1 MVSRSFSP
9 SSASEVGQVDAL
21 AGIRVLD
28 LAGPAGSYCGKLFA
42 DLGADVIL
50 VESPGGHP
58 LRREAPFINDVESPE
73 HSLSFAYYQTNK
85 RGITLDLDRA
95 EGREVFRRLAR
106 VAHLVIETDMPGMMA
121 ARGLAPAELLQLA
134 PHLVVTSIT
143 PFGQTGPYN
152 RFQGEDLTMLAM
164 GGLLYITG
172 YPELPTRLY
181 GNQAFLTA
189 SMFSAVASIV
199 AVLNAEQSGRGEH
212 VDVSIQEAVAM
223 ALENSVPFFDL
234 EGRVRQR
241 SGLTQRYT
249 GAGLFPCSDGYI
261 YVFVGGLA
269 AIRFWDGFVQWMN
282 DEGVEGAS
290 RLSGP
295 EWHDRAFRDT
305 SEARSI
311 FAEVFGPFALQRK
324 QMDLYLEA
332 QTRRIP
338 MAPVYSA
345 AGVVNNPHLQA
356 RGFFV
361 DVEHAASGRTLRM
374 PGAPYRLSGTPWRVR
389 RPAPRLGEHNE
400 EVFAEIGLSTAELT
414 ALKCER
420 VV

>member
-1 MVSRSFSP
+1 MVSKYP
-9 SSASEVGQVDAL
+9 SHPLTFEAPQVDAL

-50 VESPGGHP
+50 VEPPGGHS
-58 LRREAPFINDVESPE
+58 LRRRAPFIGDFESPE
-73 HSLSFAYYQTNK
+73 HSLSFAYYQMNK
-85 RGITLDLDRA
+85 RGITLDLDRV
-95 EGREVFRRLAR
+95 EGCELFKRLAR
-106 VAHLVIETDMPGMMA
+106 TAHLVIETEMPGVMA
-121 ARGLAPAELLQLA
+121 ARGLAPVEMLALA

-143 PFGQTGPYN
+143 PFGQTGPYSH
-152 RFQGEDLTMLAM
+152 FQGEDLTMLAM

-172 YPELPTRLY
+172 YPDAPARLY
-181 GNQAFLTA
+181 GDQAFLTA
-189 SMFSAVASIV
+189 SMFAAVASIV
-199 AVLNAEQSGRGEH
+199 AVMDAEQNGIGEH
-212 VDVSIQEAVAM
+212 VDVSIQEAVTM
-223 ALENSVPFFDL
+223 ALENSVPSYDL
-234 EGRVRQR
+234 EGRVRGR
-241 SGLTQRYT
+241 TGLTQRYT

-269 AIRFWDGFVQWMN
+269 AIRFWDSFVQWMKE
-282 DEGVEGAS
+282 EGVEGTPK
-290 RLSGP
+290 LCGP

-305 SEARSI
+305 SQARAI
-311 FAEVFGPFALQRK
+311 FADVFGPFALQHK
-324 QMDLYLEA
+324 QMELYLAA
-332 QTRRIP
+332 QNRRIP
-338 MAPVYSA
+338 MAPVYST

-389 RPAPRLGEHNE
+389 RTAPRLGEHNE
-400 EVFAEIGLSTAELT
+400 EVFAEIGLSTTNLA
-414 ALKCER
+414 ACKRER

>member
-1 MVSRSFSP
+1 MVSKYP
-9 SSASEVGQVDAL
+9 SHPFTSEAPQVDAL

-50 VESPGGHP
+50 VEPPGGHS
-58 LRREAPFINDVESPE
+58 LRREAPFIGDFESPE

-85 RGITLDLDRA
+85 RGITLDLDRV
-95 EGREVFRRLAR
+95 EGRELFKRLAR
-106 VAHLVIETDMPGMMA
+106 TAHLVIETEMPGVMA
-121 ARGLAPAELLQLA
+121 ARGLAPAEMLSLA

-143 PFGQTGPYN
+143 PFGQTGPYSH
-152 RFQGEDLTMLAM
+152 FQGEDLTMLAM

-172 YPELPTRLY
+172 YPEAPTRLY
-181 GNQAFLTA
+181 GDQALLTA
-189 SMFSAVASIV
+189 SMFAAVASIV
-199 AVLNAEQSGRGEH
+199 AVMDAEQNGKGEH
-212 VDVSIQEAVAM
+212 VDVSIQEAVTM
-223 ALENSVPFFDL
+223 ALENSVPSYDL
-234 EGRVRQR
+234 EGRVRGR
-241 SGLTQRYT
+241 TGLTQRYT

-269 AIRFWDGFVQWMN
+269 AIRFWDSFVQWMKE
-282 DEGVEGAS
+282 EGVEGVS
-290 RLSGP
+290 QLCGP

-305 SEARSI
+305 NEARAI
-311 FAEVFGPFALQRK
+311 FADVFGPFALQRK
-324 QMDLYLEA
+324 QMELYLGA
-332 QTRRIP
+332 QSRRIP
-338 MAPVYSA
+338 MAPVYST

-361 DVEHAASGRTLRM
+361 DVEHEASGRTLRM

-400 EVFAEIGLSTAELT
+400 EIFAEIGLSTTSLA
-414 ALKCER
+414 ACKRER